1 MDDAISSFYIDIR
14 MEMKIDK
21 NDDIEMKVKERMRS
35 VIRGDSHMPSYRMS
49 FLQLLVRLLNKKESI
64 MRMFQSLVWN
74 PNLEEENAVIKKR
87 KEKEVSERESS
98 TKWTEN
104 MTQTVTPCLCFQRE
118 REGHWNKK
126 YPKAVIA
133 SPRKREW
140 GKPFLDEKGRIE
152 LHSICLTRKGRKV
165 SVRHAIH
172 KKKILRK
179 EMREGWGDDDDS
191 RKRKRNE
198 KGSWK

>member
-87 KEKEVSERESS
+87 KEKEVSERELS

-104 MTQTVTPCLCFQRE
+104 MTQTVTPCLCFQRKKDIEIRSIRRLSLQVQEKGNE
-118 REGHWNKK
+118 RNLLWM
-126 YPKAVIA
+126 
-133 SPRKREW
+133 KRE
-140 GKPFLDEKGRIE
+140 E
-152 LHSICLTRKGRKV
+152 
-165 SVRHAIH
+165 
-172 KKKILRK
+172 
-179 EMREGWGDDDDS
+179 
-191 RKRKRNE
+191 
-198 KGSWK
+198 